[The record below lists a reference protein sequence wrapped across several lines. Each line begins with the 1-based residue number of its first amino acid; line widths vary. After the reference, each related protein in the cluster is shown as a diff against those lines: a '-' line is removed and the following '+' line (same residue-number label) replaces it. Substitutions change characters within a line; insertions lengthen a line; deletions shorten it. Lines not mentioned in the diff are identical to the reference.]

1 MYRITEK
8 GQKLEDGLYGEDFYT
23 YEEAQEEAIKHD
35 FIVKIVKDGEHYDY
49 LAEIRRKK

>member
-1 MYRITEK
+1 MGEK
-8 GQKLEDGLYGEDFYT
+8 FPWLYIDAEKL
-23 YEEAQEEAIKHD
+23 QEEAIKHD